1 MAHLHSLPTPVKLS
15 KLGRGLAAAQVIK
28 ETLTIVL
35 LGVPLV
41 REEPIILLSALPGL
55 VLYLLH
61 WQMWRGR
68 VRRRYAAAVWAFTLL
83 DELWG
88 WFLFREL
95 DAPTRGQVR
104 LMHWSYFLGL
114 GLILLA
120 LVEVSWRY
128 RRARA
133 KTLRKPAEPAQR
145 PG

>member
-1 MAHLHSLPTPVKLS
+1 MSHFYPLPTPAKLS
-15 KLGRGLAAAQVIK
+15 PLGRGLAAAQVIK

-41 REEPIILLSALPGL
+41 REEPVILLSALPGL

-88 WFLFREL
+88 WELFREL
-95 DAPTRGQVR
+95 DNPTRGQVH
-104 LMHWSYFLGL
+104 LLHWSYFLGL

-120 LVEVSWRY
+120 LVEIGWRY
-128 RRARA
+128 RQARARA
-133 KTLRKPAEPAQR
+133 RSKRVRAA
-145 PG
+145 